1 MKTHYVS
8 PFQVRSATS
17 QHRPAWRSEKR
28 GKRLGS
34 RALVA
39 GGDGSAANTL
49 EADLF
54 SRQTWPCCICQFFW
68 RSDGDYSCVG
78 QHISRRNNARRLSP
92 PDLRTPLPDLR
103 TLAKRPLA
111 SLYRGANW
119 GGPTDPQPRAGSQPR
134 RARLPLQASARQ
146 GLAKTPRGLGPAAQ
160 NDAGCGGA
168 DRRKTD
174 TRAVE
179 PRSDQR
185 SSSPDYARG
194 MRFLRRL
201 WRKAAD
207 S

>member
-1 MKTHYVS
+1 M
-8 PFQVRSATS
+8 
-17 QHRPAWRSEKR
+17 
-28 GKRLGS
+28 GS

-54 SRQTWPCCICQFFW
+54 SRQTWPCCVCQFFW

-92 PDLRTPLPDLR
+92 PDLRTTLPDLR
-103 TLAKRPLA
+103 TLAKRRLA
-111 SLYRGANW
+111 SLYRAANW
-119 GGPTDPQPRAGSQPR
+119 RRSIDHQPRAGSQHR

-174 TRAVE
+174 ARAVE

-185 SSSPDYARG
+185 SSSERW
-194 MRFLRRL
+194 RRL
-201 WRKAAD
+201 YQSRDNLSACLERQERRGETVSSLA
-207 S
+207 SQR